1 MTANH
6 LVYAF
11 VVAIALSTLATP
23 IARTLAVRTNIMDR
37 PGEHKSHSRVTPY
50 LGGLAIIV
58 AAHAGTLAGHAI
70 DSTTGRVLM
79 VATLLGAVGLLDD
92 SFPLK
97 PLPRLG
103 CQLAAAAVILGAGV
117 RFEVLASPVADGVVS
132 VVWLVIVT
140 NALNLVDN
148 MDGLCAGTSAIATLG
163 VAGVALAAGQ
173 VPLAVTAIAITGA
186 CIGFLS
192 FNWRPAIIFMGDAG
206 SMFLGASV
214 AALTL
219 AVHPPG
225 GAAGRV
231 IVPLLIIGLP
241 AVDTV
246 TVTLGRARR
255 GISVMQ
261 GGRDHLSHRLV
272 AQGLRRRTAVSLL
285 LAVELVGVAL
295 AITTARGLLNA
306 WVALGVAAVPFFA
319 VSAFASRPRVYD
331 EPLVGLPRQ
340 AWWAVLGGAG
350 VVVALSAPAAWAM
363 VRARSPLELGAAR
376 VQAGIQREQ
385 AGDGAGAR
393 QDFALAVASFSAA
406 RNRLHGF
413 GVVAGRMVP
422 VVAVNLRAATTV
434 ASVGLDI
441 SRSGQDLAA
450 STDVQTLRMRQG
462 QVPLDTLTRLTPTLE
477 SLTRKLTKASG
488 QVHRLPRT
496 LLVPPIRRGVGSL
509 DSKLATAVQRI
520 RQSADAAT
528 MLPSILGADGSRRYL
543 LVMQNN
549 AESRATGGFIGNFG
563 ELIAQSGH
571 LSLGRF
577 DRIQALDAPLGTDRT
592 VPAPADYL
600 ARYSPFYPFDVWQN
614 VNLSPDFP
622 TVGSIIAS
630 LYPQSGGTPV
640 DGVIAVDPVALSD
653 LLRLTGPIH
662 VEGWPTEINAD
673 NVVQVT
679 LQGAYDALTSEDTR
693 AAFLGNVAMAAFAA
707 ATQGDIGNP
716 VELLHTLGP
725 AVTGHHIQIYLTN
738 PAEEAFATRLGAAGA
753 VVPSA
758 TDRILVTTQNAAANK
773 VDYYLQRSVDYD
785 LSVSPPADLQGGVS
799 AKVTG
804 LLTVKLT
811 NNAPSSGHDVG
822 ALGPYEPGFVAG
834 ENRLFVSVYTRL
846 AVRSSTLNGSPL
858 PVQEG
863 TELGQNVYSAYVDLP
878 PGATRTLTFAAQGEI
893 PLVDGGYTLQLPR
906 QPTLGNDHVKVR
918 LSAPSGWEF
927 QTSGVG
933 PWSRTAQLSLDQ
945 NAPTNQYWRLRRSGP
960 MAWLDPVASPPAP
973 LSG

>member
-1 MTANH
+1 VTANH

-11 VVAIALSTLATP
+11 VIAIALSTLATP
-23 IARTLAVRTNIMDR
+23 IARALAVRTNILDR

-92 SFPLK
+92 SFPLR

-103 CQLAAAAVILGAGV
+103 CQVAAAAVILGAGV

-132 VVWLVIVT
+132 VVWLVVVT

-148 MDGLCAGTSAIATLG
+148 MDGLCAGTAAIATLG

-173 VPLAVTAIAITGA
+173 VSLAVTAVAITGA

-225 GAAGRV
+225 GAAARI

-241 AVDTV
+241 ALDTT

-272 AQGLRRRTAVSLL
+272 AQGLRRRTAVRLL

-295 AITTARGLLNA
+295 AIATARGLLNA
-306 WVALGVAAVPFFA
+306 WVAFGVAAVPFFA
-319 VSAFASRPRVYD
+319 VWAFASRPRVYD
-331 EPLVGLPRQ
+331 DPLVGLPHK
-340 AWWAVLGGAG
+340 AWWALLGGAA
-350 VVVALSAPAAWAM
+350 VVIALSAPAAWAM
-363 VRARSPLELGAAR
+363 LRARSPLELGAAQ

-393 QDFALAVASFSAA
+393 QDFALAVASFSTA
-406 RNRLHGF
+406 RDRLHGF
-413 GVVAGRMVP
+413 GVAAGRVVP

-434 ASVGLDI
+434 AGVGLEI

-450 STDVQTLRMRQG
+450 STDLQTLRMRQG
-462 QVPLDTLTRLTPTLE
+462 QVPLDTLTSLTPTLDNLTKK
-477 SLTRKLTKASG
+477 LTRASA

-496 LLVPPIRRGVGSL
+496 LLVPPIRRGVGAL
-509 DSKLATAVQRI
+509 DSKLATASQRI
-520 RQSADAAT
+520 RQSADAAN
-528 MLPSILGADGSRRYL
+528 MLPAMLGADGSRRYL

-563 ELIAQSGH
+563 ELIAQSGRV
-571 LSLGRF
+571 SLGRF

-592 VPAPADYL
+592 VSAPADYL
-600 ARYSPFYPFDVWQN
+600 ARYSAFYPFDVWQN

-630 LYPQSGGTPV
+630 LYPQSGGTTV

-662 VEGWPTEINAD
+662 VAGWPTEINAD

-679 LQGAYDALTSEDTR
+679 LQGAYDALTNEDAR

-716 VELLHTLGP
+716 VELVHTLGP
-725 AVTGHHIQIYLTN
+725 AVTEHHIQIYLSN
-738 PAEEAFATRLGAAGA
+738 PSEEAFASRLGAAGA

-758 TDRILVTTQNAAANK
+758 ADRFLLTTQNAAANK
-773 VDYYLQRSVDYD
+773 VDYYLQRSVEYD
-785 LSVSPPADLQGGVS
+785 LAVSPPVDLQGS
-799 AKVTG
+799 AEARVTG
-804 LLTVKLT
+804 RLTVTLT
-811 NNAPSSGHDVG
+811 NHAPASGHDIG
-822 ALGPYEPGFVAG
+822 ALGPYEPPFVAG
-834 ENRLFVSVYTRL
+834 ENRLFLSMYTRL
-846 AVRSSTLNGSPL
+846 AVQSSSLNGAPL
-858 PVQEG
+858 ALQAG

-878 PGATRTLTFAAQGEI
+878 PGATRTLTFRVNGEI
-893 PLVDGGYTLQLPR
+893 PLLNGSYGLLLPR
-906 QPTLGNDHVKVR
+906 QPTLSDDHVTVK
-918 LSAPSGWEF
+918 LSAPSGWELKPSS
-927 QTSGVG
+927 SGS
-933 PWSRTAQLSLDQ
+933 WSRNSTVSLDQ
-945 NAPTNQYWRLRRSGP
+945 SAPQSEYWRLRRTGP
-960 MAWLDPVASPPAP
+960 LSWLDPVANAPAP
-973 LSG
+973 VVG